1 MEVYKRQWNNFVFA
15 VTRQVEK
22 SFSGVP
28 DSSRGKICLEI
39 VVLPQ
44 SLDSKNLLWDY
55 NPSLLPQTFS
65 TITWI
70 DCNFHPDDDDCEWV
84 LGTEGLFLDLGARKR
99 LRVSG
104 YDIFL
109 FDPLENKLQKFLK
122 FQVRLG
128 AWLYRG
134 KLEPDE
140 FERLLQLAAKTSVES
155 LLSYMV
161 AYNKYLVYNSNKKLP
176 KGINDILE
184 GDDNLSISPWCIFY
198 RSED

>member
-1 MEVYKRQWNNFVFA
+1 MEVYKRQWNNFIYA
-15 VTRQVEK
+15 VTRQVEEHL
-22 SFSGVP
+22 SNVP
-28 DSSRGKICLEI
+28 NSSRGKICLEI
-39 VVLPQ
+39 EVLPQ
-44 SLDSKNLLWDY
+44 SLASKNLLLDY
-55 NPSLLPQTFS
+55 NPSLRPQTFS

-70 DCNFHPDDDDCEWV
+70 DCNFNLDDDDCEWV
-84 LGTEGLFLDLGARKR
+84 LGTEGLFLDLGDRKK

-109 FDPLENKLQKFLK
+109 FDPLENKLQNFLK

-128 AWLYRG
+128 GWFYRG
-134 KLEPDE
+134 GLEPDE
-140 FERLLQLAAKTSVES
+140 FERLSQLAAKISVES

-161 AYNKYLVYNSNKKLP
+161 AYNKYLLYDSNKELP

-184 GDDNLSISPWCIFY
+184 RDDNLSISPWCILY

>member
-1 MEVYKRQWNNFVFA
+1 MGVYKCQWYNYVFA
-15 VTRQVEK
+15 VTEEVK
-22 SFSGVP
+22 KDLSSVP
-28 DSSRGKICLEI
+28 NSSRGKICLEI

-44 SLDSKNLLWDY
+44 SFDSKNLLWDY

-70 DCNFHPDDDDCEWV
+70 DCNFNPDDDDCEWL
-84 LGTEGLFLDLGARKR
+84 LGTEGLFLDLGDRKR
-99 LRVSG
+99 LRASG

-109 FDPLENKLQKFLK
+109 FDPLENKLRKFLS
-122 FQVRLG
+122 FRVRLG
-128 AWLYRG
+128 GWFYRG
-134 KLEPDE
+134 GLESDE
-140 FERLLQLAAKTSVES
+140 FKQLLQLAAKTSVEF

-161 AYNKYLVYNSNKKLP
+161 AYNKYLVYDSNKELP

-184 GDDNLSISPWCIFY
+184 KDDNLSISPWCILY